1 MNFAIKEMVSMS
13 HEKGMYY
20 SVRDLE
26 NFTSRRKKH
35 DIVLVYGYT
44 RINPDGFCW
53 DMKRNGQV

>member
-44 RINPDGFCW
+44 RINPDGFC
-53 DMKRNGQV
+53 